1 MSATFTAVI
10 HREGKFYVAYCPEV
24 GTASQG
30 TTIPAA
36 VALQLLS
43 YHVARLRGCP
53 IDQPRNLAKSVTVE

>member
-10 HREGKFYVAYCPEV
+10 HREGKLYVAYCPEV

-36 VALQLLS
+36 VAN
-43 YHVARLRGCP
+43 LR
-53 IDQPRNLAKSVTVE
+53 E